1 MDPSTDNTPASPVGV
16 FSAVKN
22 LTASLVSHLYTRLEL
37 FATEL
42 AEEKLR
48 LTSLLV
54 SIVSALFFL
63 FLAILLAAVFVIVI
77 YWDTPYR
84 LHAIGGLTLL
94 FLVGAGIFWSMVLTK
109 IKSKPRLFRASLAE
123 LYKDRKQLDAR
134 DG

>member
-1 MDPSTDNTPASPVGV
+1 MHPNTESTQASPVGV

-123 LYKDRKQLDAR
+123 LYNDRKQLDAR